1 MVAEVRGGQL
11 PAATLPGIDSIDAL
25 RTLAKRRLPRAIFDF
40 FDGGAED
47 EETLRENR
55 AALRRLKFIPRVL
68 NDVSTVDTGT
78 DLLGRHADLPIA
90 IAPTGAVGF
99 GRPGGDL
106 AIARAAAALGL
117 PYTLSS
123 SATVSIEDIASKAP
137 GRHWFQAYILHDRM
151 LFERL
156 LQRAF
161 DADYEALMITVD
173 LPVGGKRERD
183 LRNHF
188 SIPFRLTPRNTLDFA
203 QHPRWLWQMARAGIP
218 VMENLR
224 GLAPPKASATGIAS
238 SVGRS
243 YDPSFDWSRLA
254 AIRDGW
260 SRKLVVKGVLH
271 PADAQRLVELGVDAL
286 VVSNHG
292 GRQLDGALATIDAL
306 PAIAGAVAG
315 RVPVFVDGGIRRGAD
330 IVRARALG
338 AQAVLV
344 GRATLYGA
352 IAAGEPGAAHA
363 LAILADEL
371 RRTLQLCG
379 VSRFNDVD
387 ARLLTQQAATTPRN

>member
-1 MVAEVRGGQL
+1 
-11 PAATLPGIDSIDAL
+11 
-25 RTLAKRRLPRAIFDF
+25 
-40 FDGGAED
+40 
-47 EETLRENR
+47 
-55 AALRRLKFIPRVL
+55 L

-78 DLLGRHADLPIA
+78 DLLGRRADLPIA

-106 AIARAAAALGL
+106 AIAKAAAAVGI
-117 PYTLSS
+117 PYALSS
-123 SATVSIEDIASKAP
+123 SATVSIEEVASKAP
-137 GRHWFQAYILHDRM
+137 GRHWFQAYILRDRA

-156 LQRAF
+156 LQRAL

-183 LRNHF
+183 LRNDF
-188 SIPFRLTPRNTLDFA
+188 SIPFRLTARNMLDFA
-203 QHPRWLWQMARAGIP
+203 QHPRWLWQIARAGIP

-224 GLAPPKASATGIAS
+224 GLAPPQASATGIAS

-243 YDPSFDWSRLA
+243 YDPSFDWARLA
-254 AIRDGW
+254 AIRDRW
-260 SRKLVVKGVLH
+260 PRKLIVKGVMH
-271 PADAQRLVELGVDAL
+271 PSDAQRLVDLGVDAL

-292 GRQLDGALATIDAL
+292 GRQLDGAMATIDAL
-306 PAIAGAVAG
+306 PAVAAAVAG
-315 RVPVFVDGGIRRGAD
+315 GVPVFVDGGIRRGAD
-330 IVRARALG
+330 IVKARARG

-352 IAAGEPGAAHA
+352 IAAGERGATHA

-371 RRTLQLCG
+371 LRALQLCG
-379 VSRFNDVD
+379 VPRFDDVE
-387 ARLLTQQAATTPRN
+387 AMLLAQAASTTTGD

>member
-1 MVAEVRGGQL
+1 MKGTRS
-11 PAATLPGIDSIDAL
+11 PAAALPGIASVDAL
-25 RTLAKRRLPRAIFDF
+25 RALAQRRLPRAIFDF

-55 AALRRLKFIPRVL
+55 AALRRLRFVPRVL
-68 NDVSTVDTGT
+68 NDVSAVDTGT
-78 DLLGRHADLPIA
+78 ELLGRHADLPIA

-117 PYTLSS
+117 PYSLSS
-123 SATVSIEDIASKAP
+123 SATVSIEDIASKAS
-137 GRHWFQAYILHDRM
+137 GRHWFQAYILRDRA
-151 LFERL
+151 LFDRL

-183 LRNHF
+183 LRNDF
-188 SIPFRLTPRNTLDFA
+188 SIPFRLTARNTLDFA

-224 GLAPPKASATGIAS
+224 GLAPPQASATGIAS

-260 SRKLVVKGVLH
+260 SRKLIVKGVLH
-271 PADAQRLVELGVDAL
+271 PADAQRLVELGADAL

-292 GRQLDGALATIDAL
+292 GRQLDGAIATIDAL
-306 PAIAGAVAG
+306 PAIVAAVAG
-315 RVPVFVDGGIRRGAD
+315 RIPVFVDGGIRRGAD
-330 IVRARALG
+330 IVRARACG

-371 RRTLQLCG
+371 RRVLQLCG
-379 VSRFNDVD
+379 VPRFDDVD
-387 ARLLTQQAATTPRN
+387 AMLVAQGAAASSRD